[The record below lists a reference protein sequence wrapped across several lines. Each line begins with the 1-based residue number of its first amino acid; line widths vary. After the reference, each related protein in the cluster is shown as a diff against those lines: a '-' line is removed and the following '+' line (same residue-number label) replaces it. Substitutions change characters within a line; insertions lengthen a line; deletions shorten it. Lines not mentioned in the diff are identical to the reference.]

1 MALNARQRTFV
12 EEYINNPSSVAEAV
26 KKAGY
31 RTTNPHSTAAK
42 LLVHPAVKEGI
53 RRQRER
59 LQKRHDMTR
68 DKLALMLMETY
79 HVADTV
85 TDRLKAI
92 RQLADL
98 YGL

>member
-31 RTTNPHSTAAK
+31 RTANPHSTAAK

-85 TDRLKAI
+85 SDRLKAI

>member
-53 RRQRER
+53 
-59 LQKRHDMTR
+59 
-68 DKLALMLMETY
+68 
-79 HVADTV
+79 
-85 TDRLKAI
+85 DR
-92 RQLADL
+92 
-98 YGL
+98 